1 VLTIRTSNVSAEE
14 SARLQRKG
22 MPLGEYVQLAVAD
35 TGTGIPKEIQ
45 DKIFDPFYTTKEIGK
60 GTGLGLATVYG
71 FIKQTG
77 GFIYVD
83 SELDKGATFRIFIPR
98 YIPAADDVP
107 VPQFSE
113 ATAPKLAEAITA
125 AKDVQRTATDLT
137 GHGTILLVED
147 EEGLRVLNARGL
159 TSRGYTVVEAGN
171 GVEAMEVLERHQ
183 GDIDLVVSDVMMP
196 EMDGPTLFKE
206 LRKSHPDLKVIFVS
220 GYAEDAF
227 QKSLPDPEK
236 YDFLPKPFTL
246 KQLVAQVK
254 ETMGRQPSG

>member
-1 VLTIRTSNVSAEE
+1 MSAASKACAC
-14 SARLQRKG
+14 SARACRRANTCSSKST
-22 MPLGEYVQLAVAD
+22 D
-35 TGTGIPKEIQ
+35 TGTGIAPDVI
-45 DKIFDPFYTTKEIGK
+45 DKIFDPFYTTKDIGK

-83 SELDKGATFRIFIPR
+83 SELDKGTTFRIFIPR
-98 YIPAADDVP
+98 FVP
-107 VPQFSE
+107 
-113 ATAPKLAEAITA
+113 TAEDTPSPPIAPTA
-125 AKDVQRTATDLT
+125 ASAARAAEEAKRSAADLT

-171 GVEAMEVLERHQ
+171 GVEAIEMLERH
-183 GDIDLVVSDVMMP
+183 GGNVDLVVSDVMMP

-206 LRKSHPDLKVIFVS
+206 LRKRHPDIKMIFVS

-254 ETMGRQPSG
+254 ETMSRARP